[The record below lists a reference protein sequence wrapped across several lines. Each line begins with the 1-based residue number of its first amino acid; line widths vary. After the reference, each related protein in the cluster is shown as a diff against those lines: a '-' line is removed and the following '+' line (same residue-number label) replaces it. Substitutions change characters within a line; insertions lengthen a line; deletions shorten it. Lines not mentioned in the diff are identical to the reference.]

1 MSQENLISTTIPAET
16 LAAINTSLATI
27 NTALANILL
36 FNLIADERKAMRVMG
51 DKSIAF
57 VQKALEYAENNPA
70 LLPPYLDLA
79 EAKKDFVLA
88 HDLYGIQQQ
97 INILQRAVEDTM
109 MVAGSEAYD
118 TALIFYNSVKGAS
131 RVNVPGSEAVYN
143 DLQQRFAV
151 KPQKNGSK
159 INRLRLFTGNHKRHS
174 CFRSGVSC
182 FNSPSSCFANTFSCS
197 FSSMRCFGSRKF

>member
-1 MSQENLISTTIPAET
+1 MSQENLISTSISTET
-16 LAAINTSLATI
+16 LVAVNTNLTAI

-36 FNLIADERKAMRVMG
+36 FNLTANERQSLRIMG

-70 LLPPYLDLA
+70 LLPPYLNLA
-79 EAKKDFVLA
+79 EAQKDFALT
-88 HDLYGIQQQ
+88 HDLYGILQQ

-118 TALIFYNSVKGAS
+118 AALIFYNSVKGAS

-151 KPQKNGSK
+151 KLQKTVTK
-159 INRLRLFTGNHKRHS
+159 
-174 CFRSGVSC
+174 
-182 FNSPSSCFANTFSCS
+182 
-197 FSSMRCFGSRKF
+197 